1 MKGEE
6 GACVL
11 KRHVERAF
19 PVRHVLLSF
28 GVVGAIGIR
37 ICGLGA
43 HCPVLPLRLL
53 VGGKPRE
60 LVVDPDPSDIAPL
73 WDAELAEGF
82 FIAVEDLTA
91 LERDGAGHNVCM
103 RWAAPAAQDR
113 RLHRC
118 SLHVLDASFCL
129 LPFSCSWAARA
140 GAKGLRLRGRALLG
154 APNTSARPS
163 LACFVRHGN

>member
-28 GVVGAIGIR
+28 GVVGAMGILP
-37 ICGLGA
+37 CGLGA

-60 LVVDPDPSDIAPL
+60 LVVDPDPSDLVPL

-91 LERDGAGHNVCM
+91 LERDGAGHNM
-103 RWAAPAAQDR
+103 
-113 RLHRC
+113 
-118 SLHVLDASFCL
+118 
-129 LPFSCSWAARA
+129 
-140 GAKGLRLRGRALLG
+140 
-154 APNTSARPS
+154 
-163 LACFVRHGN
+163 FV